1 LPDNPNG
8 ASGAI
13 VVVDR
18 LVKSFPIMYGI
29 MPAIKHFGRIPRREV
44 LHGISL
50 SVRRGELFGLLG
62 ANGAGKTTLL
72 KMLATLSIPD
82 SGTIHIDGINAVR
95 NPMAAKRRIGLCT
108 SEERSFYFRLSARQN
123 LEFFGTLMGVRG
135 NALNRRIQEV
145 VEMVDLGS
153 AIDRP
158 FSGFSSGMRQR
169 LTVARAL
176 ISDPPVLFFDEPT
189 RAVYPV
195 HAEELRRLMRDY
207 LVGELGKTL
216 VLATNLLDEA
226 WALCDTIAVLKQGLV
241 VACGPPNSLDTN
253 FTRMLRYQIVIDQL
267 DEALVAR
274 AKALAGLSSFASS
287 ESAEGFVL
295 DIEIAPSERSLTE
308 LLSAVSSNGATVRAL
323 RSETVRPIDIFSD
336 LVRVTDNDE

>member
-1 LPDNPNG
+1 
-8 ASGAI
+8 
-13 VVVDR
+13 
-18 LVKSFPIMYGI
+18 
-29 MPAIKHFGRIPRREV
+29 
-44 LHGISL
+44 
-50 SVRRGELFGLLG
+50 
-62 ANGAGKTTLL
+62 
-72 KMLATLSIPD
+72 
-82 SGTIHIDGINAVR
+82 
-95 NPMAAKRRIGLCT
+95 
-108 SEERSFYFRLSARQN
+108 
-123 LEFFGTLMGVRG
+123 
-135 NALNRRIQEV
+135 
-145 VEMVDLGS
+145 
-153 AIDRP
+153 
-158 FSGFSSGMRQR
+158 MRQR

-189 RAVYPV
+189 RAVDPV

-226 WALCDTIAVLKQGLV
+226 WGLCDTIAVLKQGMV

-267 DEALVAR
+267 DEALIAR
-274 AKALAGLSSFASS
+274 AKAIPGLSSFASS

-323 RSETVRPIDIFSD
+323 RSEAVRPIDIFSD

>member
-1 LPDNPNG
+1 M
-8 ASGAI
+8 I
-13 VVVDR
+13 VVDR
-18 LVKSFPIMYGI
+18 LVKSFPVTYGI
-29 MPAIKHFGRIPRREV
+29 MPTIKHFGRIPRREV

-82 SGTIHIDGINAVR
+82 SGTIRIDGINAVR

-108 SEERSFYFRLSARQN
+108 SEERSFYFRLTARQN

-135 NALNRRIQEV
+135 KALRKRIKEV
-145 VEMVDLGS
+145 VGMVDLGS

-176 ISDPPVLFFDEPT
+176 IADPPLLFFDEPT
-189 RAVYPV
+189 RAVDPV
-195 HAEELRRLMRDY
+195 HADELRRLMRED
-207 LVGELGKTL
+207 LVGKMGKTV

-226 WALCDTIAVLKQGLV
+226 WALCDTIAVLKQGMV

-267 DEALVAR
+267 DDALVAR
-274 AKALAGLSSFASS
+274 AKAIPGLSSF
-287 ESAEGFVL
+287 ESAQTPEGFVL
-295 DIEIAPSERSLTE
+295 DIELAPSERSLTD
-308 LLSAVSSNGATVRAL
+308 LLGAISSNGATVHAF
-323 RSETVRPIDIFSD
+323 RSEAVRPIDIFSD
-336 LVRVTDNDE
+336 LVRVTEADE

>member
-1 LPDNPNG
+1 M
-8 ASGAI
+8 I
-13 VVVDR
+13 VVDR
-18 LVKSFPIMYGI
+18 LVKSFPITYGI
-29 MPAIKHFGRIPRREV
+29 VPTIKYFGRIPRREV

-82 SGTIHIDGINAVR
+82 SGTIRIDGINAVR
-95 NPMAAKRRIGLCT
+95 SPMAAKRRIGLCT

-135 NALNRRIQEV
+135 DALRRRIKEV
-145 VEMVDLGS
+145 VKMVDLTS

-158 FSGFSSGMRQR
+158 FSSFSSGMRQR

-176 ISDPPVLFFDEPT
+176 ISDPPLLFFDEPT
-189 RAVYPV
+189 RAVDPV

-207 LVGELGKTL
+207 LVGELGKTV

-226 WALCDTIAVLKQGLV
+226 WAVCDTIAVL
-241 VACGPPNSLDTN
+241 
-253 FTRMLRYQIVIDQL
+253 
-267 DEALVAR
+267 
-274 AKALAGLSSFASS
+274 
-287 ESAEGFVL
+287 
-295 DIEIAPSERSLTE
+295 
-308 LLSAVSSNGATVRAL
+308 
-323 RSETVRPIDIFSD
+323 
-336 LVRVTDNDE
+336 

>member
-1 LPDNPNG
+1 LPDKPEVATG
-8 ASGAI
+8 AMI
-13 VVVDR
+13 VVDR
-18 LVKSFPIMYGI
+18 LVKSFPIKYGI
-29 MPAIKHFGRIPRREV
+29 VPTIKHFGRIPRREV

-82 SGTIHIDGINAVR
+82 SGTIRIDGINAVR
-95 NPMAAKRRIGLCT
+95 SPMAAKRRIGLCT
-108 SEERSFYFRLSARQN
+108 SEERSFYFRLTARQN

-135 NALNRRIQEV
+135 KALRKRIKEV
-145 VEMVDLGS
+145 IEMVDLGA

-176 ISDPPVLFFDEPT
+176 ISDPPLLFFDEPT
-189 RAVYPV
+189 RAVDPV
-195 HAEELRRLMRDY
+195 HAEDLRRLMRDD
-207 LVGELGKTL
+207 LVGKMGKTL

-226 WALCDTIAVLKQGLV
+226 WALCDTIAVLKQGMV
-241 VACGPPNSLDTN
+241 VACGPPNSLDTG

-267 DEALVAR
+267 DEELMAR
-274 AKALAGLSSFASS
+274 ARAIPGLSSFEASTS
-287 ESAEGFVL
+287 DEGFVL
-295 DIEIAPSERSLTE
+295 DIELTPSDRSLTD
-308 LLSAVSSNGATVRAL
+308 LLSAVSSNGATVRAF
-323 RSETVRPIDIFSD
+323 RTESVRPIDIFSD
-336 LVRVTDNDE
+336 LVRVTDADE